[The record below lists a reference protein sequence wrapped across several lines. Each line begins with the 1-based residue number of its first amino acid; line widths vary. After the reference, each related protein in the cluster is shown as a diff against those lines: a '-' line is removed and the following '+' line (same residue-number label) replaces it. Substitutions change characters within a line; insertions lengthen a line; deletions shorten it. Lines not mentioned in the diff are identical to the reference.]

1 LPVFDTAELDFN
13 LASIFTENQFSGGDR
28 INDANQLTAAITSR
42 IIDPHN
48 GDERVRLTFAQR
60 YYFEDQLVT
69 LNSPPRES
77 NRSDLLLQAEGRLT
91 SAWRFN
97 TFFQYG
103 AVDDQ
108 FERTNIAFQYRPEA
122 GKVLNMAY
130 RFIREQQNQVDLSS
144 QWPLSAKWS
153 GLARWNYSIEADKVL
168 EGLAG
173 LEYNAGCWTMRLVAH
188 HFVTSADEYSTSVFL
203 QLELNGVSR
212 IGLNPL
218 DTLRSNIS
226 GYTTGN

>member
-1 LPVFDTAELDFN
+1 M
-13 LASIFTENQFSGGDR
+13 
-28 INDANQLTAAITSR
+28 
-42 IIDPHN
+42 
-48 GDERVRLTFAQR
+48 
-60 YYFEDQLVT
+60 
-69 LNSPPRES
+69 
-77 NRSDLLLQAEGRLT
+77 LT

-108 FERTNIAFQYRPEA
+108 FERTNVAFQYRPEA

-144 QWPLSAKWS
+144 QWPLSAKWDA
-153 GLARWNYSIEADKVL
+153 LARWNYSIEAGKVL

>member
-1 LPVFDTAELDFN
+1 M
-13 LASIFTENQFSGGDR
+13 
-28 INDANQLTAAITSR
+28 
-42 IIDPHN
+42 
-48 GDERVRLTFAQR
+48 RLTIAER

-77 NRSDLLLQAEGRLT
+77 NRSDVLLEVEGRLA

-103 AVDDQ
+103 ALDDQ
-108 FERTNIAFQYRPEA
+108 FERTNVALQYRPEA

-130 RFIREQQNQVDLSS
+130 RFIREQQNQVDLST
-144 QWPLSAKWS
+144 QWPLSMKWS
-153 GLARWNYSIEADKVL
+153 GLARWNYSIEADKIL

-188 HFVTSADEYSTSVFL
+188 HFVTSADDYSTSVFL

-218 DTLRSNIS
+218 DTLRNNIS
-226 GYTTGN
+226 GYNKGD